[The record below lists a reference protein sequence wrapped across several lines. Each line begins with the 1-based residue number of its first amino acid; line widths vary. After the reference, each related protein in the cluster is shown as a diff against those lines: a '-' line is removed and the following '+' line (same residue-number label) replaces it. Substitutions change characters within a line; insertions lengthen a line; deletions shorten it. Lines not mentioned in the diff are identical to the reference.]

1 MGTGKG
7 GFIKG
12 SKKDGWDQWD
22 EWDGDDGCG
31 RGKDFR
37 FHHKGGLAL
46 YRRPSSASLVAACH
60 FDIHGAIMAHPG
72 TTIKP

>member
-22 EWDGDDGCG
+22 EWDGDDGRGRCG
-31 RGKDFR
+31 FFDFVIR
-37 FHHKGGLAL
+37 PGWRQIASHRSHRSFRAVISTFM
-46 YRRPSSASLVAACH
+46 RRSWHIREQP
-60 FDIHGAIMAHPG
+60 
-72 TTIKP
+72 